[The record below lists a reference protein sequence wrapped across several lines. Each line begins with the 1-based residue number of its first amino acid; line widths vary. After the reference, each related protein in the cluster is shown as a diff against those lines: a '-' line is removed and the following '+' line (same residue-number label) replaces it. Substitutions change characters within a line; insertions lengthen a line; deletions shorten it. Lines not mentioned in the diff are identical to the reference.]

1 MQQHNTPL
9 VSIIIPAYQVQEY
22 IARCLES
29 CINQSLHEIE
39 ILIVD
44 DCGSDDSIEIAK
56 SYAMS
61 DSRIRI
67 LHNPRNLGTFGARL
81 EGIKY
86 AKGEYITF
94 LDSDDYLEQT
104 ACEKAYNAACSTKN
118 NIAESTMAA
127 LDSMPDIVFF
137 GMRFGN
143 RTYKRVSPP
152 IITKNLRDSGILCEV
167 FAHYAT
173 PPWHVCAKLYKA
185 SHIKRVRE
193 IIIAHMGEDSHIT
206 MSEDVLKSF
215 YICAMAQSSVGIRDK
230 LYVYCDSKSS
240 ITRKTDTHTR
250 SKKIADKQRVI
261 KELQELDRIPEV
273 ARNACFKRAQQQ
285 TINILRS
292 TMELERR
299 YDTYI
304 SERGGGIDV

>member
-9 VSIIIPAYQVQEY
+9 VSIIIPVYQVQEY

-29 CINQSLHEIE
+29 CINQSLREIE

-56 SYAMS
+56 NYAMS
-61 DSRIRI
+61 DSR
-67 LHNPRNLGTFGARL
+67 
-81 EGIKY
+81 Y

-127 LDSMPDIVFF
+127 LDSIPDIVFF

-173 PPWHVCAKLYKA
+173 PPWHIWAKLYKA
-185 SHIKRVRE
+185 SPIKRVRE

-250 SKKIADKQRVI
+250 GKKIADKQRVI
-261 KELQELDRIPEV
+261 KELQELDCIPEV

-304 SERGGGIDV
+304 SEGGA